1 MRILLSGCSSGIG
14 LATAR
19 HLLAQGH
26 EVMGVSRR
34 EPPCQSARFRWLKAD
49 LGALDTASVWL
60 TEGSAVD
67 AFVHAA
73 GVMYSGLIENYDD
86 ALAARMWALHVAAPS
101 RLLKALRDAQAPL
114 KRIVLIGSR
123 TQQGA
128 VGKSVYAA
136 SKAAQQGLI
145 RSWALELMASGV
157 TVNLV
162 APGAT
167 RTPMLEDP
175 ARAGVAPKLPPMG
188 RFIEPE
194 EIAASVAFLLGD
206 EARSITGQTLT
217 VCAGASL

>member
-1 MRILLSGCSSGIG
+1 MHILLTGCSSGIG
-14 LATAR
+14 LAIAH

-26 EVMGVSRR
+26 EVTGVSRR
-34 EPPCQSARFRWLKAD
+34 APPCDAERFHWLQAD
-49 LGALDTASVWL
+49 LGAPDAAAAWL
-60 TEGSAVD
+60 TEGC
-67 AFVHAA
+67 AFNALVHAA
-73 GVMYSGLIENYDD
+73 GVMYTGAVADYDD

-101 RLLKALRDAQAPL
+101 FLLKALLEAQAPL
-114 KRIVLIGSR
+114 QRIVLIGSR

-128 VGKSVYAA
+128 VGKSSYAA

-145 RSWALELMASGV
+145 RSWAMELVTSGT

-175 ARAGVAPKLPPMG
+175 ARARVAPRLPPMG

-194 EIAASVAFLLGD
+194 EIAASVAFLLSE